1 MQLTD
6 EQKQKVASWI
16 AEGAKLSEVQQR
28 IADEFDIRLTYMQAR
43 FLADDLAVVPKEKEP
58 PKKEET
64 AATPVGA
71 EEGELVG
78 ADEDEE
84 FPTEAEGAAAGKV
97 KVSIDQIVRPGALVS
112 GKVTLSDGV
121 TTEWY
126 IDQMGRF
133 GLVPPTPDYKPSPED
148 LAEFRVVLEQELS
161 RKGL

>member
-6 EQKQKVASWI
+6 EQKKEVASWL

-28 IADEFDIRLTYMQAR
+28 IADEFNIRLTYMEAR

-58 PKKEET
+58 PKKEEE
-64 AATPVGA
+64 AAAAPG
-71 EEGELVG
+71 EEDGFPGE
-78 ADEDEE
+78 DEDEDLPQE
-84 FPTEAEGAAAGKV
+84 EAEGALPGKV

-121 TTEWY
+121 TTDWY

-133 GLVPPTPDYKPSPED
+133 GLVPPSPGYKPSPED
-148 LAEFRVVLEQELS
+148 LGEFRVVLERELS